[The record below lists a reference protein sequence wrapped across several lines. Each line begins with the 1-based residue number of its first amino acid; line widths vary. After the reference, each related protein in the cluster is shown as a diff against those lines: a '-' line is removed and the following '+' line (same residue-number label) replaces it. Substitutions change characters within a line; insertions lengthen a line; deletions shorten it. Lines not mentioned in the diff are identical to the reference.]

1 MEITATTLPT
11 PATNPS
17 VGPASDVA
25 AGQASTATATDVSA
39 SAYAQNQSKV
49 ELLKAT
55 LNDTSGGASTDQQ
68 LEAFNSLNEMIVR
81 GELKGMSHDDEV
93 NLGKAMYETPTGKN
107 VLEVQAN
114 FMTTFNAIRHRGTAE
129 NVIDQVKAYDTF
141 SAPDRKVIFSTSI
154 NAPQLGGARPYADE
168 ADWRNV
174 KAASYKLS
182 KYVEDNRT
190 SESDQSSPQ
199 NVQMQKAL
207 ELLQSRQQDS
217 GWAKQIAD
225 LFGGRGDIKDRI
237 DLSPEAQKLVGDL
250 SPKTTTSAPYVQGS
264 IASKIA

>member
-1 MEITATTLPT
+1 MRRIKST
-11 PATNPS
+11 PH
-17 VGPASDVA
+17 
-25 AGQASTATATDVSA
+25 
-39 SAYAQNQSKV
+39 AYCR
-49 ELLKAT
+49 
-55 LNDTSGGASTDQQ
+55 TDQSWTGARRLDRSQ
-68 LEAFNSLNEMIVR
+68 AGGFRRSCPANDPS
-81 GELKGMSHDDEV
+81 D
-93 NLGKAMYETPTGKN
+93 GKCDWW
-107 VLEVQAN
+107 
-114 FMTTFNAIRHRGTAE
+114 TAE

-207 ELLQSRQQDS
+207 ELLQSRQQDT